1 MKLKIKNQKGITLIS
16 LVIVLSVIVILS
28 FTISVNMGGI
38 TEQSQKSKLDS
49 DLTQIGEKISQY
61 YSRNKQL
68 PIINKYTETS
78 NFEASKNVNDGTD
91 YYVLDLDELGDLS
104 LNYGKDYDTIK
115 NTNVETSVTQVSDV
129 YVINQISQTV
139 YYAKGINYEG
149 KTYFRLMESFSQID

>member
-28 FTISVNMGGI
+28 FTITVNMGGI

-68 PIINKYTETS
+68 PIINKYTPTS
-78 NFEASKNVNDGTD
+78 NFEASKNVNDGED

-129 YVINQISQTV
+129 YVINEISQTV

>member
-28 FTISVNMGGI
+28 FTITVNMGGI

-129 YVINQISQTV
+129 YVINEISQTV